1 MLLLLLLASASATSN
16 CAQTDGIISNNAS
29 CLCGQTN
36 CTEAS
41 GLFCNNAA
49 ARNHKCSS
57 LPSCLHTNGSTRE
70 DCRCGNMDCINGYC
84 FQENLWFGEQY
95 TCRTS
100 PSCNVVSE
108 SSPTP
113 NAASCFCGTGYCN
126 ATASESLLCYSQDSN
141 TCGGGF
147 LEVTAGYCG
156 DGNPLLHEIESERV
170 CTLANLEVD
179 FAPELSKITSYSS
192 YKRRSAFIMGTF
204 SPDKPHTPSGCIRS
218 YSVKPFGT
226 GQRLDFQ
233 LVVNPI
239 SKKIYE
245 SDQTLPN
252 IYTQSKCSEACKK
265 EFSWSNCFSTD
276 QTGTSKIKCTCSK
289 CSTTEAPRVGFKCL
303 LTCPQTFLLNPR
315 CCPEEDPP
323 KCGSR
328 YTPGTRSDNGTTST
342 KNCLCWA
349 GESCSN
355 TDGTESNSKDCRCG
369 SSNKGTSICTK
380 ETGTFCW
387 SDSSDELFNL
397 NGLGRA
403 WVRNKPSLEDIE
415 YAVPCGPAS
424 CKNTDMSKINEE
436 TCMCKNTVCDAGQ
449 YCDASASLE
458 IVTGT
463 KTTSSSSSS
472 SSSSSNKPVETK
484 TAMLCIPP
492 CRFTEGLQSNN
503 LFPSLTDYQKFNWD
517 SSSSSSAQLYDS
529 YSSPACKCGNSFCMG
544 NKNEDFCVEK
554 QSACFP
560 WSTTCDDD
568 FFKLHASNKSKCKT
582 PNQRC
587 ECAVCENGF
596 YGSQCKKCPHPV
608 VSVLT
613 DFFVMTFGGYFC
625 CAALYY
631 VLRPRS
637 KEERDALGAIGKTG
651 KEGKE
656 GGEAVENIQGAS
668 MKVKKSGGGGGG
680 GGGAKNATNSAGAST
695 KTAAGSL
702 GGSASKAAQNV
713 VSQFRLSFLGRILI
727 NQMQI
732 VTVIFS
738 SIRWSDHLPTFLVDG
753 LSLIGNLLSI
763 NLPGMM
769 SSPDCAFADS
779 EEGKAWTP
787 LDKWW
792 FAFSLPFLLGL
803 VFTIWFIIVRC
814 HNKKDKVSKMIVI
827 QAGAFTMFVLL
838 FTTNMTT
845 YFRVLDCTTAKPPHH
860 VLMMDPSISCDGKA
874 DNNFIGL
881 VLIAIFVGLAYF
893 LLSLFVLWKIHKDNK
908 FEICNTLL
916 KVLAVFANVVMF
928 AETRSIFMTVMLR

>member
-1 MLLLLLLASASATSN
+1 MFVLLLLLASASATSN
-16 CAQTDGIISNNAS
+16 CRQTNGIISNNAS

-41 GLFCNNAA
+41 GLFCNNAS

-70 DCRCGNMDCINGYC
+70 DCRCGNIDCINGYC

-126 ATASESLLCYSQDSN
+126 ATASESLLCYSHDLN

-147 LEVTAGYCG
+147 FEVTAGDCG

-179 FAPELSKITSYSS
+179 FAPELSNITRYSS
-192 YKRRSAFIMGTF
+192 YQRSSASIMT
-204 SPDKPHTPSGCIRS
+204 PNDKPHTPSGCIRS
-218 YSVKPFGT
+218 YSVRPFGT
-226 GQRLDFQ
+226 GQILDFQ
-233 LVVNPI
+233 LVVNPKD

-252 IYTQSKCSEACKK
+252 IYTQSRCSEVCEK

-276 QTGTSKIKCTCSK
+276 HQPGTSKIKCTCSK

-303 LTCPQTFLLNPR
+303 LTCPTSALGLQEQR

-328 YTPGTRSDNGTTST
+328 YRGST

-403 WVRNKPSLEDIE
+403 WVRNKPFVTKNDGSVEE
-415 YAVPCGPAS
+415 TAYVGHAVPCGPAS
-424 CKNTDMSKINEE
+424 CKNTDMSSINEE

-458 IVTGT
+458 IVDERG
-463 KTTSSSSSS
+463 
-472 SSSSSNKPVETK
+472 TK

-503 LFPSLTDYQKFNWD
+503 LFPSLKDYQKFNWD
-517 SSSSSSAQLYDS
+517 PSIDSSSSAQLYDS
-529 YSSPACKCGNSFCMG
+529 YSSLACKCGNSFCMG

-560 WSTTCDDD
+560 WLTTCNDV

-637 KEERDALGAIGKTG
+637 KEERDALGAIGNTG
-651 KEGKE
+651 KKGKE

-668 MKVKKSGGGGGG
+668 MKVKKNGGGG

-702 GGSASKAAQNV
+702 GGSASKATQNV
-713 VSQFRLSFLGRILI
+713 VSKFRLSFLGRILI

-732 VTVIFS
+732 VSVIFS
-738 SIRWSDHLPTFLVDG
+738 SIRWSDHLPNFLVDG

-827 QAGAFTMFVLL
+827 QAGAFTMFILL

-845 YFRVLDCTTAKPPHH
+845 YFRVFDCTTAKPPYH
-860 VLMMDPSISCDGKA
+860 VLMMDPSISCDRKA

-893 LLSLFVLWKIHKDNK
+893 LLSIFVLWKIHKDNK

-928 AETRSIFMTVMLR
+928 AETRSIFMTVILR